1 MATLRNHQPPAFF
14 ARGPSPFA
22 RLTFFAAL
30 SIALMAVDARLHYL
44 VEIRQ
49 GISAVLHP
57 LEVIAHSPVRAWE
70 GVRDYFSTQ
79 STLSQENAQL
89 RKTQLQHSVDLQR
102 LNALQ
107 AENDH
112 LRRLLG
118 VVPTLPQP
126 SKLGEIV
133 HTGRDPFSRKVV
145 VNLGSQ
151 QGITPGQAV
160 IDESGVIGQVT
171 RVYPFSAEVTLATDK
186 ELAIP
191 VQVERNGLRAIAF
204 GNGRARLMNLP
215 YLPVNVDIRQGDR
228 LVTSGI
234 DGVYPAGLAVATVTR
249 IERNVDSPFASIICT
264 PTAGIDNHRQVLLI
278 AVPANLPAIP
288 AEPPATRKPRKSR
301 PSHAPR

>member
-1 MATLRNHQPPAFF
+1 MATLRNYQPPAFF

-30 SIALMAVDARLHYL
+30 SIALMAIDARLHYL

-49 GISAVLHP
+49 GLSAVLHP
-57 LEVIAHSPVRAWE
+57 LEVIAHSPVRAWH
-70 GVRDYFSTQ
+70 GVHDYFSLQ
-79 STLSQENAQL
+79 STLSQENNRLRQMQL
-89 RKTQLQHSVDLQR
+89 LQSADLQR
-102 LNALQ
+102 FNALQ

-118 VVPTLPQP
+118 VVPTLNQP
-126 SKLGEIV
+126 AKMGEII

-151 QGITPGQAV
+151 QGITAGQAV

-171 RVYPFSAEVTLATDK
+171 RAYPFSAEVTLATDK
-186 ELAIP
+186 DLAVP
-191 VQVERNGLRAIAF
+191 VQIERNGLRAIAF
-204 GNGRARLMNLP
+204 GNGRERVMNLP
-215 YLPVNVDIRQGDR
+215 YLPVNVDIREGDK

-234 DGVYPAGLAVATVTR
+234 DGVYPAGLSVATVTR
-249 IERNVDSPFASIICT
+249 IERNVDSPFASITCT

-278 AVPANLPAIP
+278 SVPNNLPAIP
-288 AEPPATRKPRKSR
+288 AEAIETRKPRKPR
-301 PSHAPR
+301 AAHAQR